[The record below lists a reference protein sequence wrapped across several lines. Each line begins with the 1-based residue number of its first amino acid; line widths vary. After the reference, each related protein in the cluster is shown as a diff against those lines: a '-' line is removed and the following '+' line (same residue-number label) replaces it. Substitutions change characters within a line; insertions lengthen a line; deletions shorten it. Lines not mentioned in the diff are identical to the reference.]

1 MIKSYFKLAIKVLKR
16 KKFFT
21 FISLFGIS
29 FTLMILMLITS
40 FLENELGKH
49 APLSQ
54 KDNMVFLDW
63 VSMRLMV
70 PDTILQ
76 IDSTMIGSTME
87 YDTTQT
93 YDKRQISMSRS
104 SYSYNLLDQQL
115 RNVQGAEAYTFYS
128 YGFTYNIF
136 KDGQKMI
143 LEGVYSDA
151 SYWEVFDFQFL
162 EGGPFTKMD
171 VTNQVQCAIISEK
184 TGREYFGTTTNLV
197 GQEIVVEKKHFKIVG
212 VIKPPTTN
220 HGAVQADLF
229 IPFTNMP
236 SYFFDD
242 PTELLGPFQAVYIA
256 KNKSNKK
263 IIKDDLKRI
272 SEQYTMPK
280 PEEYNEIEIESITF
294 NEQYAYD
301 LMDQDT
307 PQKSLSLAKWV
318 LFFLLGLFILLPTL
332 NLININISR
341 ILERS
346 SEIGER
352 KSFGA
357 DSTQI
362 LLQFVF
368 ENIIL
373 TFLGGVIGLLLALVA
388 IYIINDSQFLPNTY
402 LNLNAKVFFYSFLI
416 CLGFGILSGIIPAY
430 RMSKLPIVTSLKRN
444 AI

>member
-1 MIKSYFKLAIKVLKR
+1 MIKSYFKLALKVLKR

-49 APLSQ
+49 APLSE
-54 KDNMVFLDW
+54 KDKMVFLDW
-63 VSMRLMV
+63 VTTKLMV
-70 PDTILQ
+70 PDTILK
-76 IDSTMIGSTME
+76 IDSTLVDSQLQF
-87 YDTTQT
+87 DTTRT

-104 SYSYNLLDQQL
+104 SYSYNLLDQHL
-115 RNVQGAEAYTFYS
+115 RNIQGAEKYTFYAS
-128 YGFTYNIF
+128 GFTYNIF
-136 KDGQKMI
+136 KNGQKMI
-143 LEGVYSDA
+143 LDGIYSDA
-151 SYWEVFDFQFL
+151 SYWEVFDFHFL

-171 VTNQVQCAIISEK
+171 VTNQAQHAIISEK
-184 TGREYFGTTTNLV
+184 AGREYFGTTTNLV
-197 GQEIVVEKKHFKIVG
+197 GQEIIVEKKHFKIVG
-212 VIKPPTTN
+212 VINQPTTN
-220 HGAVQADLF
+220 HDAVQADLF
-229 IPFTNMP
+229 IPLTNMP

-242 PTELLGPFQAVYIA
+242 PTDLMGAFQAVYIA
-256 KNKSNKK
+256 KNESSKK

-272 SEQYTMPK
+272 SEQYDMPK
-280 PEEYNEIEIESITF
+280 PEEYNELKIENLTF
-294 NEQYAYD
+294 NEQYAND

-307 PQKSLSLAKWV
+307 PKESLSLAKWV

-346 SEIGER
+346 SEIGVR

-357 DSTQI
+357 DSSQI

-373 TFLGGVIGLLLALVA
+373 TFLGGLIGLLLAIVA
-388 IYIINDSQFLPNTY
+388 IYLLNDSQFLPNTY
-402 LNLNAKVFFYSFLI
+402 LHLNPKVFFYSFLI

-430 RMSKLPIVTSLKRN
+430 RMSKLPIVTSLKQN